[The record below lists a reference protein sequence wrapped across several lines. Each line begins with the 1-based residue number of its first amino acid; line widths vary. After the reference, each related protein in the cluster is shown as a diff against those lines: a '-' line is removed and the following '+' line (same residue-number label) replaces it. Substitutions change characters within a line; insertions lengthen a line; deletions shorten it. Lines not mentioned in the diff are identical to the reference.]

1 MAELTFYPVA
11 GANSPLDGSIW
22 RSPSSETFST
32 IRNASSGTDKE
43 VATSPVVLG
52 RLQAH
57 GSTSGR
63 YTNMTRGVILFD
75 TSSLPDNAIISSA
88 TLSLY
93 GGTKGIS
100 GFSTPTIHICSSSP
114 ASTSDLVNGDYSKF
128 GNISFGNIPYSFFL
142 VSAYNDIALN
152 SNGIANINKSGIS
165 GFGTRLGWDIL
176 NSSPSWGAFSNAVF
190 YGYQADDADINRH
203 PKLTVEYDIS
213 LVATGTINFSGSVT
227 PMYPAFRQATGTINF
242 SGSVTALIEV
252 DNEATERKTY
262 MYKIYDLDDNFIGIW
277 DDVISDFNYSQ
288 EVNSAGAS
296 TYVRLAR
303 NSDSLTTTT
312 ENLLDSN
319 DETIDDSDDRP
330 IQTTVQSR
338 NQIGPGSTVNHNY
351 RVDVFVFY
359 GELSPILD
367 SNGAPILDSDDNPIL
382 GQSGA
387 PNGRR
392 LFTGFIS
399 EIESKYGD
407 DETTLVELTSFGFD
421 LDQYVIED
429 EGLTT
434 VPFNSYDPSDIVSE
448 AMADFNSREG
458 IMNVTA
464 QSVETTGTVVSY
476 TFRVNTYLEV
486 LQKAVELA
494 PSDWFWYA
502 DLGQNLIYFRE
513 RPSTPSH
520 LFYLGVHLENLKL
533 RSYIGDAV
541 NDVYFSGGEIDND
554 PVTNLFKRYTQTP
567 ATNTRVGLS
576 RLNDN
581 RVILEDSAEILS
593 EGEMDRNNR
602 IQYRSEITILSKVYD
617 IEDISLGDLIGF
629 RNFDNY
635 VDLLT
640 MQIVK
645 IDYTPEKVTL
655 ALDTLLPR
663 VSKRLADLK
672 RNMDALENVNNP
684 TAPTV

>member
-1 MAELTFYPVA
+1 MATIASYITNDQGNFINSQGDKVGQSLTSTGIYLLDNVTYRVSQSTFPGPV
-11 GANSPLDGSIW
+11 
-22 RSPSSETFST
+22 
-32 IRNASSGTDKE
+32 SGTLKARVYGYSGTYGVDSIPDGLPLAESDAVSISSLVKDNHFTSAANKTFIFSGSNRIVILPGIYVVTLE
-43 VATSPVVLG
+43 ADVLTGSAVGFINTATGAGPGNQSRDSGSGWVGSSTFDMRFILTGTPHSL
-52 RLQAH
+52 LF
-57 GSTSGR
+57 STSG
-63 YTNMTRGVILFD
+63 
-75 TSSLPDNAIISSA
+75 SSSA
-88 TLSLY
+88 T
-93 GGTKGIS
+93 
-100 GFSTPTIHICSSSP
+100 
-114 ASTSDLVNGDYSKF
+114 
-128 GNISFGNIPYSFFL
+128 
-142 VSAYNDIALN
+142 
-152 SNGIANINKSGIS
+152 
-165 GFGTRLGWDIL
+165 
-176 NSSPSWGAFSNAVF
+176 
-190 YGYQADDADINRH
+190 
-203 PKLTVEYDIS
+203 
-213 LVATGTINFSGSVT
+213 ATGTITHYLSVEGAFGFSGS
-227 PMYPAFRQATGTINF
+227 A
-242 SGSVTALIEV
+242 TALIEV

-262 MYKIYDLDDNFIGIW
+262 MYKVYDLNDDFIGIW
-277 DDVISDFNYSQ
+277 DDAIDPFNYSQ
-288 EVNSAGAS
+288 EVNSAGSS

-312 ENLLDSN
+312 ENLLDS
-319 DETIDDSDDRP
+319 DGVTIDDSEDRP
-330 IQTTVQSR
+330 IQTTVKSR

-351 RVDVFVFY
+351 RVDVYVFY

-392 LFTGFIS
+392 IFTGFIS

-421 LDQYVIED
+421 LDQYVIETD
-429 EGLTT
+429 IGDTT

-448 AMADFNSREG
+448 AMEDFNSREG

-464 QSVETTGTVVSY
+464 QSVETTGTTVSY

-520 LFYLGVHLENLKL
+520 LFYLGEHLENLKL

-541 NDVYFSGGEIDND
+541 NDVYFSGGQIDDD

-567 ATNTRVGLS
+567 ATNTRVGLR

-581 RVILEDSAEILS
+581 RVILEDSAQILS

-602 IQYRSEITILSKVYD
+602 IQYRSEITILSQVYD

-635 VDLLT
+635 VDDLT
-640 MQIVK
+640 MQIVR
-645 IDYTPEKVTL
+645 INYAPEKVTL
-655 ALDTLLPR
+655 SLDTLLPR
-663 VSKRLADLK
+663 VSKRLEDLR
-672 RNMDALENVNNP
+672 RNMDAIENENNP
-684 TAPTV
+684 VAPTV